1 MPQPAVLITGASSGI
16 GRATAIHLA
25 DAGFRVFA
33 GDPPGGAAADFE
45 AREVEEVALDVTD
58 ADSVAAAAERVSSA
72 VGSAGLQGVVN
83 NAGIGTMGPL
93 EYLSIDQVRRIF
105 DVNVFGAL
113 AVTQALLPAIREGSG
128 RIVMIASVV
137 AHLPLPFGSPVSAS
151 KAALESFSDS
161 LRREL
166 HSWEIP
172 VVQVEPGSIH
182 TPAVAKLKGDVAAAL
197 DALPAEAQDR
207 YRAPIEALMT
217 KQMGREDAGS
227 EPAVV
232 AEAVERALTAKRPK
246 HRYPVGAD
254 AHLMLGVSRIPE
266 PLRDEVLYRVFGLGS
281 GGEQPA

>member
-1 MPQPAVLITGASSGI
+1 MRSSILITGASSGI

-33 GDPPGGAAADFE
+33 GDPPGGTAADFE
-45 AREVEEVALDVTD
+45 GREVEEVALDVTD
-58 ADSVAAAAERVSSA
+58 GDSVAAAAAQIGSA
-72 VGSAGLQGVVN
+72 VGPAGLQGLVN
-83 NAGIGTMGPL
+83 NAGIGAMGPL
-93 EYLSIDQVRRIF
+93 EYLSLDQVRRIF

-182 TPAVAKLKGDVAAAL
+182 TPAVAKLKSDVRAAL
-197 DALPAEAQDR
+197 EAMPAEAQDR

-217 KQMGREDAGS
+217 KQMGREEAGS
-227 EPAVV
+227 DPAVV
-232 AEAVERALTAKRPK
+232 AAAVEQALTAKRPK

-266 PLRDEVLYRVFGLGS
+266 PLRDDVLYRVFGLGP
-281 GGEQPA
+281 GGETESG